1 VWRRLDPPPLGFLRR
16 HLTASTLWLAGAC
29 AVETWL
35 RADALASGLP
45 LPPITGMRV
54 VHLMGLL
61 GGVLGW
67 VLGVLLRAGP
77 MFLPRWRAPA
87 RAARLLPALLALGVG
102 VAAWGEAGD
111 WSAATGTAL
120 ARLGEAG
127 VLGGAVGLMVLGG
140 ALKAAPGALPMVA
153 RSAEESRIFRVA
165 LLSGAAAVLGAAAA
179 VPAAWAGLDVRLL
192 TDAVRH
198 LVTVGVLTSV
208 VVAMAFRLI
217 PVLEGRALPWPRLRH
232 VALWSLAGGVVL
244 RSAEVLIGA
253 GWAAPA
259 PLVALSGVLVWI
271 ALACVGANLA
281 RAIGASAG
289 GP

>member
-1 VWRRLDPPPLGFLRR
+1 
-16 HLTASTLWLAGAC
+16 
-29 AVETWL
+29 
-35 RADALASGLP
+35 
-45 LPPITGMRV
+45 
-54 VHLMGLL
+54 
-61 GGVLGW
+61 
-67 VLGVLLRAGP
+67 

-127 VLGGAVGLMVLGG
+127 VLGGAVGLMALGG

-165 LLSGAAAVLGAAAA
+165 LLSGAAALLGAAAA

-217 PVLEGRALPWPRLRH
+217 PVLEGRALPWPHLRH